1 MPEVGAPSTGKT
13 LGDSAEVHKV
23 CDQME
28 SEIAELKA
36 SYEQYFLGVERK
48 PPNLKHDALK
58 KRMNVLR
65 NTFVRQT
72 AAKFRVQQIAQKLA
86 TYERLWARTLKE
98 MEEGTYRRD
107 IFKAKLHKGDKKA
120 AGEKKADAKGTES
133 EDVSLDDFDVDE
145 DDAPPSTPPDA
156 EAARGMQPGAKPV
169 PPQAA
174 GTKPGASVPGK
185 PGVAGPIA
193 ARPGAGAPAK
203 PGTGPA
209 VPAPGGV
216 TSGPGVR
223 VPVSGPMAAA
233 RSTGPVKAPV
243 AAQGDLSDQKVKAIY
258 DAYVT
263 AKKRCNEDVSKLSLD
278 TLASTLRKQVPDLMK
293 QHNAKSV
300 EFKVVIK
307 DGKAI
312 LRALPK

>member
-120 AGEKKADAKGTES
+120 EAKKPDVKGAES

-156 EAARGMQPGAKPV
+156 EAARGVQPGAKPL
-169 PPQAA
+169 PPQVAA
-174 GTKPGASVPGK
+174 KP
-185 PGVAGPIA
+185 
-193 ARPGAGAPAK
+193 GAPAK
-203 PGTGPA
+203 PGPAVPALGKAGTAAPAKPGMGPA

-216 TSGPGVR
+216 ASGPGVR
-223 VPVSGPMAAA
+223 VPVSGPMAAK
-233 RSTGPVKAPV
+233 STGPVKAPV

>member
-1 MPEVGAPSTGKT
+1 MCTEV
-13 LGDSAEVHKV
+13 
-23 CDQME
+23 E

-36 SYEQYFLGVERK
+36 AYEQYFLGVERK
-48 PPNLKHDALK
+48 PPTLKHDALK

-72 AAKFRVQQIAQKLA
+72 AAKFRVGQVANKLS

-98 MEEGTYRRD
+98 MEEGTYKRD
-107 IFKAKLHKGDKKA
+107 VFKARLHKEKEKA
-120 AGEKKADAKGTES
+120 AAKKADTKVNGHES

-145 DDAPPSTPPDA
+145 EDAPPSTPPDA
-156 EAARGMQPGAKPV
+156 EAARGVQPGAKPP
-169 PPQAA
+169 PPQV
-174 GTKPGASVPGK
+174 GAKGGPAVP
-185 PGVAGPIA
+185 A
-193 ARPGAGAPAK
+193 PGAGKSTQVSQTKLPAAAAK
-203 PGTGPA
+203 GPA
-209 VPAPGGV
+209 VPAPGGA

-223 VPVSGPMAAA
+223 VAVTGPMAAA
-233 RSTGPVKAPV
+233 KASGPMKAPV

-278 TLASTLRKQVPDLMK
+278 TLATTLRKQVPDLMK

>member
-1 MPEVGAPSTGKT
+1 MPEVGSPATGKT
-13 LGDSAEVHKV
+13 LGDSAEVHKF
-23 CDQME
+23 CDQLE
-28 SEIAELKA
+28 GEIAELKA

-72 AAKFRVQQIAQKLA
+72 AAKFRVQQMAQKVA
-86 TYERLWARTLKE
+86 TYERYWARTLKE
-98 MEEGTYRRD
+98 MEEGTYKRD
-107 IFKAKLHKGDKKA
+107 IFKARLHKGELKA
-120 AGEKKADAKGTES
+120 AKKPDAKATES

-145 DDAPPSTPPDA
+145 DAPPSTPPDA
-156 EAARGMQPGAKPV
+156 EAARGVQPGVKPLPPQAGAKPGTGPSV
-169 PPQAA
+169 PA
-174 GTKPGASVPGK
+174 PGK
-185 PGVAGPIA
+185 PG
-193 ARPGAGAPAK
+193 ARPSGV
-203 PGTGPA
+203 GPA
-209 VPAPGGV
+209 VPAPGGGV
-216 TSGPGVR
+216 SGPGVR
-223 VPVSGPMAAA
+223 VPVTGPMAAKQ
-233 RSTGPVKAPV
+233 TGPVRAPV

-278 TLASTLRKQVPDLMK
+278 SLASTLRKQVPDLMK
-293 QHNAKSV
+293 QHKAKSV